1 MTARWGWLP
10 RMPHARSVCDD
21 LVGQTIAFCRL
32 SGFRLGE
39 KRQTTKG
46 DGLSHWRIGTLVCAL
61 ALVLSAQTPPA
72 KKTPAPPPP
81 PLEPP
86 AEVLTSIYPAGGQR
100 GHTVEITVTGTG
112 LAPQEILVTGGGV
125 TGRVLETKSATQARV
140 AVTIAADAAPGE
152 REFRLR
158 NAGGVSGRARFI
170 VGTLPEINEVEPNST
185 KPQAQKL
192 ASLPVV
198 INGQILQSD
207 RDYFQFHAHAGE
219 TLVCAVEA
227 RSLLPFI
234 ADAVPG
240 WFDPVLAIYDS
251 EGKQIRYADDFGFK
265 PDPVLF
271 FRPPQD
277 GDYIIELR
285 DIVFRGRAD
294 FVYRLTLG
302 AVPYVTGIFP
312 LGGQRGSQVDVELRG
327 VNLAARTARI
337 AVPFEGPRV
346 MHITANAIPLAPSD
360 LPAIRADVPN
370 HTPQQAQR
378 VAAPAA
384 IDGRI
389 AKPGDSDYYVF
400 RAEKG
405 QKLLL
410 EVQARRLDSPLDS
423 ILTLYNE
430 KREVVAEN
438 DDWTDPLESQLTHHA
453 DSHLVY
459 TVPAAGDYS
468 LRLRDI
474 QGKGGEEY
482 AYRLL
487 IAPPKPDFALRITP
501 DNPRLGQ
508 GDTAAITVTA
518 LRRDEFAGDIALSVE
533 DLPPGYASSEGLIP
547 AGQTEGRLT
556 ITAPPDATPGIL
568 SPTIV
573 GTATVG
579 KESVRRRAE
588 SAESMMQ
595 AFAYTHYL
603 ATERLLMAV
612 TPSAAFTISAQ
623 VPPREV
629 LEVKPG
635 GETPIV
641 IHVRRKPGA
650 ANAVTIVAVRLAN
663 NTITTKSIQVT
674 PDKDEVTIAVAATKD
689 AKPGLR
695 QDIIVSAFMRAGSQ
709 TITRFTQAI
718 PVKVAQ

>member
-1 MTARWGWLP
+1 MTRLP
-10 RMPHARSVCDD
+10 ILA
-21 LVGQTIAFCRL
+21 A
-32 SGFRLGE
+32 
-39 KRQTTKG
+39 
-46 DGLSHWRIGTLVCAL
+46 A
-61 ALVLSAQTPPA
+61 ALVLSAQTPQTKKPA
-72 KKTPAPPPP
+72 SPLP

-86 AEVLTSIYPAGGQR
+86 QEVVTSIYPAGGQR
-100 GHTVEITVTGTG
+100 GHTVEVTVTGTG
-112 LAPQEILVTGGGV
+112 LAPQEVLVTGGDV
-125 TGRVLETKSATQARV
+125 SGRVLETKSSTQARV

-158 NAGGVSGRARFI
+158 NPGGVSNRARFI
-170 VGTLPEINEVEPNST
+170 VGDLPEINEVEPNST
-185 KPQAQKL
+185 KPQAQKI

-198 INGQILQSD
+198 IDGQILQAD
-207 RDYFQFHAHAGE
+207 RDYFQFHARAGE

-240 WFDPVLAIYDS
+240 WFDPVLTIYDS
-251 EGKQIRYADDFGFK
+251 EGKQIAFADDFGFK

-271 FRPPQD
+271 FHPPQD

-285 DIVFRGRAD
+285 DIIFRGRAD

-312 LGGQRGSQVDVELRG
+312 LGGRRGTQVDVELRG
-327 VNLAARTARI
+327 VNLAEPTARI
-337 AVPFEGPRV
+337 AVPLDGPRV
-346 MHITANAIPLAPSD
+346 MRITANAIPFGPSD
-360 LPAIRADVPN
+360 LPAIRANGSN
-370 HTPQQAQR
+370 HAPQQAQR
-378 VAAPAA
+378 VATPVA

-389 AKPGDSDYYVF
+389 AQAGDSDYYVF

-430 KREVVAEN
+430 KREVLAEN

-459 TVPAAGDYS
+459 TFPAAGDYW

-474 QGKGGEEY
+474 QGKGGEDY

-518 LRRDEFAGDIALSVE
+518 LRRDDFAGDIALSVA
-533 DLPPGYASSEGLIP
+533 DLPPGYSASDGLIP
-547 AGQTEGRLT
+547 TGQTEGRLT
-556 ITAPPDATPGIL
+556 ITAPSDATPGIL

-579 KESVRRRAE
+579 KDTVRRKAQSTE
-588 SAESMMQ
+588 AVMQ

-603 ATERLLMAV
+603 PTERLLMAV

-623 VPPREV
+623 IPPREV
-629 LEVKPG
+629 LELKPG
-635 GETPIV
+635 SETPLV
-641 IHVRRKPGA
+641 IKVRRKPDA
-650 ANAVTIVAVRLAN
+650 ANAVTIAAVRLAN
-663 NTITTKSIQVT
+663 NTISTKSIQVT
-674 PDKDEVTIAVAATKD
+674 PDKDEVTVAVSATKD

-695 QDIIVSAFMRAGSQ
+695 QDIIISGFMRAGSQ

-718 PVKVAQ
+718 PVKVAP

>member
-1 MTARWGWLP
+1 LGPGRHRGP
-10 RMPHARSVCDD
+10 RLLLLAS
-21 LVGQTIAFCRL
+21 
-32 SGFRLGE
+32 
-39 KRQTTKG
+39 
-46 DGLSHWRIGTLVCAL
+46 L
-61 ALVLSAQTPPA
+61 ALLAAAAQSPPA
-72 KKTPAPPPP
+72 KKAPAPPPP

-86 AEVLTSIYPAGGQR
+86 QEVVASIYPAGGQR
-100 GHTVEITVTGTG
+100 GHTVEVTVTGTG
-112 LAPQEILVTGGGV
+112 LAPEEVMVTGGGV

-140 AVTIAADAAPGE
+140 SVAIAESAEPGE

-158 NAGGVSGRARFI
+158 NSGGVSNRARFM

-185 KPQAQKL
+185 RPQAQKL

-198 INGQILQSD
+198 INGQILQGD
-207 RDYFQFHAHAGE
+207 RDYFQFHARAGE

-240 WFDPVLAIYDS
+240 WFDPLLAIYDS
-251 EGKQIRYADDFGFK
+251 EGRQIRYADDFGFK

-271 FRPPQD
+271 FSPPQD
-277 GDYIIELR
+277 GDYIVEVR
-285 DIVFRGRAD
+285 DIIFRGRAD

-302 AVPYVTGIFP
+302 AVPYVSGVFP
-312 LGGQRGSQVDVELRG
+312 LGGRRGSTINVQLRG
-327 VNLAARTARI
+327 ANLPERAARVS
-337 AVPFEGPRV
+337 VPSDAPRV
-346 MHITANAIPLAPSD
+346 MHVIVGAIPFAPSD
-360 LPAIRADVPN
+360 LPAVAANDSN
-370 HTPQQAQR
+370 HAPEQAQR
-378 VAAPAA
+378 VTAPVA

-389 AKPGDSDYYVF
+389 ANPGDSDYYVF
-400 RAEKG
+400 HADKG
-405 QKLLL
+405 QKLLM
-410 EVQARRLDSPLDS
+410 EVMARRLDSPLDS
-423 ILTLYNE
+423 ILTLYNA
-430 KREVVAEN
+430 KREAVAEN

-459 TVPAAGDYS
+459 TFPAAGDYS
-468 LRLRDI
+468 LRLRDV
-474 QGKGGEEY
+474 QGNGGEEY

-487 IAPPKPDFALRITP
+487 IAAPKPDFALRVTP

-533 DLPPGYASSEGLIP
+533 DLPPGFLASQGVIP

-556 ITAPPDATPGIL
+556 ITAPIDAAPGVV
-568 SPTIV
+568 SPVIV

-579 KESVRRRAE
+579 TDTVRRRAE
-588 SAESMMQ
+588 TAEAVMQ

-603 ATERLLMAV
+603 TTPRLLMAV
-612 TPSAAFTISAQ
+612 TPPAAFTLSAE
-623 VPPREV
+623 VPPGEA

-635 GETPIV
+635 GETPFV
-641 IHVRRKPGA
+641 VKVRRRPGA
-650 ANAVTIVAVRLAN
+650 ANAVTIGAVRLAN
-663 NTITTKSIQVT
+663 NTISTKSIQVT

-695 QDIIVSAFMRAGSQ
+695 QDIIISGFMRAGGQ

>member
-1 MTARWGWLP
+1 VTSSLAG
-10 RMPHARSVCDD
+10 HRSLTVT
-21 LVGQTIAFCRL
+21 LIPVLLAF
-32 SGFRLGE
+32 
-39 KRQTTKG
+39 
-46 DGLSHWRIGTLVCAL
+46 A
-61 ALVLSAQTPPA
+61 AQAQQA
-72 KKTPAPPPP
+72 KKAPAPPPP

-86 AEVLTSIYPAGGQR
+86 PEVLTSIYPAGGQR
-100 GHTVEITVTGTG
+100 GHTVEVTVTGTG
-112 LAPQEILVTGGGV
+112 LAPQEVLVTGGGV

-140 AVTIAADAAPGE
+140 SVTIALDAAPGE

-158 NAGGVSGRARFI
+158 NAGGVSNRARFM

-185 KPQAQKL
+185 KAQAQKI

-198 INGQILQSD
+198 INGQILPSD
-207 RDYFQFHAHAGE
+207 RDYFQFHARAGE

-240 WFDPVLAIYDS
+240 WFDPVLEIYDS

-271 FRPPQD
+271 FRAPQD

-285 DIVFRGRAD
+285 DIIYRGRAD

-302 AVPYVTGIFP
+302 AVPYVTSIFP

-327 VNLAARTARI
+327 VNLTERTARI
-337 AVPFEGPRV
+337 AIPSEGPRV
-346 MHITANAIPLAPSD
+346 MRITANAIPFAASD
-360 LPAIRADVPN
+360 LPAVRANGSN
-370 HTPQQAQR
+370 HTQPQAQR
-378 VAAPAA
+378 VAAPVA
-384 IDGRI
+384 IDGWI
-389 AKPGDSDYYVF
+389 AQPGDSDYYVF
-400 RAEKG
+400 RTEKG

-430 KREVVAEN
+430 KREVLAEN

-459 TVPAAGDYS
+459 TFPAAGDYWV
-468 LRLRDI
+468 RLRDV
-474 QGKGGEEY
+474 QGKGGEQY

-487 IAPPKPDFALRITP
+487 MAPPKPDFALRITP

-518 LRRDEFAGDIALSVE
+518 LRRDDFAGDIALSVE
-533 DLPPGYASSEGLIP
+533 DLPPDYAASDGLIP

-579 KESVRRRAE
+579 QETVRRKAE
-588 SAESMMQ
+588 STEAMMQ

-603 ATERLLMAV
+603 TTERLLMAV
-612 TPSAAFTISAQ
+612 TPPAAFTISAQ
-623 VPPREV
+623 VPAREV

-641 IHVRRKPGA
+641 IKVRRKPGA

-663 NTITTKSIQVT
+663 NTISTKSIQVT
-674 PDKDEVTIAVAATKD
+674 PDKDEVTVAVAVSKD

-695 QDIIVSAFMRAGSQ
+695 QDIIISGFMRAGGQ
-709 TITRFTQAI
+709 TITRYTQAI

>member
-1 MTARWGWLP
+1 LGPGRHRGP
-10 RMPHARSVCDD
+10 RLLLLAS
-21 LVGQTIAFCRL
+21 
-32 SGFRLGE
+32 
-39 KRQTTKG
+39 
-46 DGLSHWRIGTLVCAL
+46 L
-61 ALVLSAQTPPA
+61 ALLAAAAQSPPA
-72 KKTPAPPPP
+72 KKAPAPPPP

-86 AEVLTSIYPAGGQR
+86 QEVVASIYPAGGQR
-100 GHTVEITVTGTG
+100 GHTVEVTVTGTG
-112 LAPQEILVTGGGV
+112 LAPEEVMVTGGGV

-140 AVTIAADAAPGE
+140 SVAIAESAEPGE

-158 NAGGVSGRARFI
+158 NAGGVSNRARFV

-185 KPQAQKL
+185 LAQAQKI
-192 ASLPVV
+192 AALPVA
-198 INGQILQSD
+198 INGQILSAD
-207 RDYFQFHAHAGE
+207 RDYFQFHARAGE

-240 WFDPVLAIYDS
+240 WFDAILAIYDS
-251 EGKQIRYADDFGFK
+251 EGRQIRYADDFGFK

-271 FRPPQD
+271 FSPPED
-277 GDYIIELR
+277 GDYTIEVR

-302 AVPYVTGIFP
+302 AIPYVTGVFP
-312 LGGQRGSQVDVELRG
+312 LGGRRGETIDVQLRG
-327 VNLAARTARI
+327 VNLPERTARI
-337 AVPFEGPRV
+337 SVPTDAPRV
-346 MHITANAIPLAPSD
+346 MRVTAAAIPFAASD
-360 LPAIRADVPN
+360 LPSAAANDAN
-370 HTPQQAQR
+370 HAPEQAQR
-378 VAAPAA
+378 VTAPVA

-389 AKPGDSDYYVF
+389 ANPGVSDYYVF
-400 RAEKG
+400 HADKG
-405 QKLLL
+405 QKLLM
-410 EVQARRLDSPLDS
+410 EAMARRLDSPLDS
-423 ILTLYNE
+423 ILTLYNA
-430 KREVVAEN
+430 KREAVAEN

-459 TVPAAGDYS
+459 TFPAAGDYS

-474 QGKGGEEY
+474 QGKGGDEY

-487 IAPPKPDFALRITP
+487 IAPLKPDFALRVTP

-533 DLPPGYASSEGLIP
+533 DLPPGFLASEGVIP

-556 ITAPPDATPGIL
+556 ITAPIDAVPGVV
-568 SPTIV
+568 SPAIV
-573 GTATVG
+573 GTAAIGTDT
-579 KESVRRRAE
+579 VRRRAE
-588 SAESMMQ
+588 TAEAVMQ

-603 ATERLLMAV
+603 TTPRLLMAV
-612 TPSAAFTISAQ
+612 TPPAAFTLSAE
-623 VPPREV
+623 VPPGEP

-635 GETPIV
+635 AETPFV
-641 IHVRRKPGA
+641 VKVRRRPGA
-650 ANAVTIVAVRLAN
+650 ANAVTIGAVRLAN

-674 PDKDEVTIAVAATKD
+674 ADKDEVTIAVAATKD

-695 QDIIVSAFMRAGSQ
+695 QDIIISGFMRAGGQ
-709 TITRFTQAI
+709 TITRFTQAV